1 MKKKSKLIYLIIN
14 LVLLISLICTFSM
27 TSTYKDI
34 IRVILVLFIAG
45 ISVLQL
51 YNLKKIDK

>member
-51 YNLKKIDK
+51 YNLKKIR